1 MTHEPV
7 KNYYAGFG
15 EREWDRLKRPDD
27 GFVEYA
33 VTRKML
39 SKYLK
44 PKSRILDI
52 GGGPGRYAMWLAKH
66 GHRVVLADL
75 SPELLAIARTKLAEA
90 GVMDNIK
97 EIIEADACDLS
108 HWQDNSFD
116 AVLSLGPFYHLIEAG
131 DREKALA
138 ELRRV
143 LKPQGVA
150 FVALMP
156 RYGFIR
162 RSLAIPDERRHLTQP
177 EFVARVLEQ
186 GVFINDIPGRFTD
199 GYGVR
204 PEKVPAFFAQRG
216 FTKQTLLAAEGIV
229 GDLQRILSELEQ
241 SDPATYQATLD
252 IILKTADDPGILG
265 TASHVLYI
273 GKKDD
278 SPSLVRRD

>member
-1 MTHEPV
+1 MTHESV

-15 EREWDRLKRPDD
+15 EREWDRLKSPND

-75 SPELLAIARTKLAEA
+75 SPELLAIARTKLDEA
-90 GVMDNIK
+90 GVITNIE
-97 EIIEADACDLS
+97 EIVEADACDLS

-116 AVLSLGPFYHLIEAG
+116 AVLSLGPLYHLIDAD
-131 DREKALA
+131 DREKAVS
-138 ELRRV
+138 EMRRV
-143 LKPQGVA
+143 LKPQAVA
-150 FVALMP
+150 FAALMP
-156 RYGFIR
+156 LYGFIR

-177 EFVARVLEQ
+177 EFVARILEQ

-199 GYGVR
+199 GYGVI
-204 PEKVPAFFAQRG
+204 PAAVPAYFKENG
-216 FTKQTLLAAEGIV
+216 FTMETLLSAQGIV
-229 GDLQRILSELEQ
+229 PDLQRILSELEQ
-241 SDPATYQATLD
+241 NDPATYQAVLD

-265 TASHVLYI
+265 MASHLLYI
-273 GKKDD
+273 GKKE
-278 SPSLVRRD
+278 

>member
-15 EREWDRLKRPDD
+15 EREWERLKSPDD

-75 SPELLAIARTKLAEA
+75 SPELLAIARTKLDEA
-90 GVMDNIK
+90 GVMANIE
-97 EIIEADACDLS
+97 EIVEADACDLS

-116 AVLSLGPFYHLIEAG
+116 AVLSLGPLYHLIDAD
-131 DREKALA
+131 DREKAVS
-138 ELRRV
+138 EMRRV

-150 FVALMP
+150 FAALMP
-156 RYGFIR
+156 LYGFIR

-177 EFVARVLEQ
+177 EFVARILEQ

-199 GYGVR
+199 GYGVI
-204 PEKVPAFFAQRG
+204 PAAVPAYFKENG
-216 FTKQTLLAAEGIV
+216 FTMETLLSAQGIV
-229 GDLQRILSELEQ
+229 PDMQRILSELEQ
-241 SDPATYQATLD
+241 NDPATYQAVLD

-265 TASHVLYI
+265 MASHLLYI
-273 GKKDD
+273 GKKE
-278 SPSLVRRD
+278 

>member
-1 MTHEPV
+1 MTHESV

-15 EREWDRLKRPDD
+15 EREWDRLKSPND

-75 SPELLAIARTKLAEA
+75 SPELLAIARIKLDEA
-90 GVMDNIK
+90 GVMANIE
-97 EIIEADACDLS
+97 EIVEADACDLS
-108 HWQDNSFD
+108 HWQDGSFD
-116 AVLSLGPFYHLIEAG
+116 AVLSLGPLYHLIDAD
-131 DREKALA
+131 DREKAVS
-138 ELRRV
+138 EMRRV

-150 FVALMP
+150 FAALMP
-156 RYGFIR
+156 LYGFIR

-177 EFVARVLEQ
+177 EFVARILEQ

-199 GYGVR
+199 GCGVI
-204 PEKVPAFFAQRG
+204 PSEVPAYFQQHG
-216 FTKQTLLAAEGIV
+216 FTMQTLLSAQGIV
-229 GDLQRILSELEQ
+229 PDMQKILCELEQ
-241 SDPATYQATLD
+241 NDPATYQAVLD

-265 TASHVLYI
+265 MASHLLYI
-273 GKKDD
+273 GKKE
-278 SPSLVRRD
+278 